1 MFSKDNIMVF
11 PHSACIKI
19 EQTFDEI
26 EKIVKVLEEKIE
38 KECKGSPLLFQNSE
52 SSGGEK
58 VVLLEDPEELL
69 TKIKK
74 SVEWMKGAKE
84 DVSGMRTM
92 VFENKFSEK
101 KDKIS
106 IVTIGKILLPRLSE
120 VGENKKTMITG
131 DHREMKEDMT
141 NPGTEVHSFYG
152 KFASAENTQRTMFLV
167 PLEKEISEKEGYRY
181 MPEENH
187 EVNGILMDLSEL
199 SMKMCENLSY
209 LHNWYGGQ
217 AKGNYLA
224 MKEWIQDNWTS
235 VACSQPALSIKSAN
249 DLDLKN
255 PKHLNGIIECVVV
268 SRNIKSMPLG
278 GFFVEPA
285 NNPTGRVSTK
295 SYALRPSKRESSDVE
310 RGWLILG
317 ARYLEEWKHA
327 CAAKGMD
334 VKGADTKDDLQ
345 QDAEGLPVDA
355 AAMWKFMKDHVDHRY
370 VERALRNIEENLEI
384 PVPLGK
390 CSSSCFD
397 LLGPD
402 LRPVQVKENHTTR
415 LVSADEYYAM
425 IAKDLSSTGGVVASL
440 MEICPRTRD
449 IYANL
454 TGLRIIYPS
463 RFVSQVRA
471 PWELQQNIPKDMTK
485 KISLWIGTDGIVNQ
499 TRVMDLT
506 TGGPGQDDAAQL
518 HELTRCR
525 SSLRAAN
532 LPETTKKHSRGID
545 DAICSELPPTKKM
558 TLSPREPAAQTQNLS
573 CMGEDEFA

>member
-217 AKGNYLA
+217 AKGNYSA

-295 SYALRPSKRESSDVE
+295 SYGLRPSTRGSGDVE
-310 RGWLILG
+310 
-317 ARYLEEWKHA
+317 
-327 CAAKGMD
+327 
-334 VKGADTKDDLQ
+334 
-345 QDAEGLPVDA
+345 
-355 AAMWKFMKDHVDHRY
+355 
-370 VERALRNIEENLEI
+370 
-384 PVPLGK
+384 
-390 CSSSCFD
+390 
-397 LLGPD
+397 
-402 LRPVQVKENHTTR
+402 
-415 LVSADEYYAM
+415 
-425 IAKDLSSTGGVVASL
+425 GG
-440 MEICPRTRD
+440 
-449 IYANL
+449 
-454 TGLRIIYPS
+454 
-463 RFVSQVRA
+463 
-471 PWELQQNIPKDMTK
+471 
-485 KISLWIGTDGIVNQ
+485 
-499 TRVMDLT
+499 
-506 TGGPGQDDAAQL
+506 
-518 HELTRCR
+518 
-525 SSLRAAN
+525 
-532 LPETTKKHSRGID
+532 
-545 DAICSELPPTKKM
+545 
-558 TLSPREPAAQTQNLS
+558 
-573 CMGEDEFA
+573 

>member
-1 MFSKDNIMVF
+1 MVF
-11 PHSACIKI
+11 PHSACAQIKK
-19 EQTFDEI
+19 TFDEI
-26 EKIVKVLEEKIE
+26 DSIVKVLEERIE
-38 KECKGSPLLFQNSE
+38 KYCKGSPLLFQNSE

-69 TKIKK
+69 KKMKK
-74 SVEWMKGAKE
+74 SIEWMKGAKE
-84 DVSGMRTM
+84 DKSGMKTM

-101 KDKIS
+101 KDKLS
-106 IVTIGKILLPRLSE
+106 VVMIGKVFLPRLSE

-131 DHREMKEDMT
+131 DHREMKEDT
-141 NPGTEVHSFYG
+141 ANPGNEIASFYG
-152 KFASAENTQRTMFLV
+152 KFASAENTQRTVFLL
-167 PLEKEISEKEGYRY
+167 PLETEMSGKEGYRY
-181 MPEENH
+181 MPEENQ

-217 AKGNYLA
+217 AKGNYSA

-235 VACSQPALSIKSAN
+235 VACSHTELSIKNAN
-249 DLDLKN
+249 DLDIKN
-255 PKHLNGIIECVVV
+255 PEHLSGIIGCVVV

-295 SYALRPSKRESSDVE
+295 SYGLRPSTRAPDDVE
-310 RGWLILG
+310 RGWSLLG

-327 CAAKGMD
+327 CLAKGMD

-345 QDAEGLPVDA
+345 QDAEGLPVNA
-355 AAMWKFMKDHVDHRY
+355 PAMWKFMKDHVDHRY
-370 VERALRNIEENLEI
+370 VERVLRNIDENLEI

-415 LVSADEYYAM
+415 LVGADEYYAM
-425 IAKDLSSTGGVVASL
+425 IAKDLSNTGGVVASL

-454 TGLRIIYPS
+454 TGLRVIYPS
-463 RFVSQVRA
+463 RFISQVRA

-518 HELTRCR
+518 NELTKRR

-532 LPETTKKHSRGID
+532 LPESTKKHPRGAE
-545 DAICSELPPTKKM
+545 DAICSELPPAKKT
-558 TLSPREPAAQTQNLS
+558 TLSPRVTSVPTQNLS